1 MTATKNNLKFR
12 LQAIRFSMWDLHL
25 YLDTHPCDRTAE
37 KLLETYREKYCC
49 IREEYEN
56 AFGPLTPAGG
66 HGEDWLK
73 NPWPWER
80 ECDC

>member
-1 MTATKNNLKFR
+1 MPSGKNNLKFR

-25 YLDTHPCDRTAE
+25 YLDTHPCDETAAA
-37 KLLETYREKYCC
+37 LLNTYREKYC
-49 IREEYEN
+49 RLEEEYEN
-56 AFGPLTPAGG
+56 TFGPLTPSSG
-66 HGEDWLK
+66 HGEKWLK